1 MSQKVEKTISLK
13 TKPKQISLKPNP
25 IRLAN
30 PAMKIWRH
38 LMPSSSTRELWIRT
52 TYLRRG
58 NDDKRKKRGIETKT
72 TKNNLRR
79 KAKDT
84 GPPRE
89 RE

>member
-1 MSQKVEKTISLK
+1 
-13 TKPKQISLKPNP
+13 
-25 IRLAN
+25 
-30 PAMKIWRH
+30 
-38 LMPSSSTRELWIRT
+38 MPSSSTRELWIRT

-58 NDDKRKKRGIETKT
+58 KDDKMKKRGIETKT